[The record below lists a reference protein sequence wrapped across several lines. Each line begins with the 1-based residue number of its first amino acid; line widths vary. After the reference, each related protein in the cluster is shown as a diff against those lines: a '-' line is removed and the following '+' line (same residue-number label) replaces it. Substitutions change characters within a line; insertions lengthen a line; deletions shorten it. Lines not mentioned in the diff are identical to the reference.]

1 MGFIDVR
8 KVWSMSNGYA
18 IYEIKL
24 NENNS
29 RFKNGEFHLRRN
41 FPCFTAEVTALTTLK
56 KVGV

>member
-1 MGFIDVR
+1 
-8 KVWSMSNGYA
+8 MSNGYA

-41 FPCFTAEVTALTTLK
+41 FPCFTAEVTALTTFIKGIGILK
-56 KVGV
+56 